1 MNSRESKSIINKI
14 KEENISK
21 NIFWHIH
28 HKRILK
34 LIRYS
39 KEFQTKLSVSMYNYK
54 KNFILD
60 HFHLNFTTVS
70 SKEILSLLNNDFNNF
85 DRDGDEKILESILEE
100 IKDSERI
107 INLNKSDKDILGHRK
122 HHSIFGHLQNL
133 EMNGII
139 DNSNKKIVS
148 LDLNSN
154 GFDDDD
160 KKYEYLGPQ
169 FDLIKM
175 YSGPCKTLKILKT
188 DSNFVIPVSI
198 LLNLENLKIYLSL
211 RNILTF
217 LNDTEK
223 NSYSLKNL
231 RFVKIARIKDEYPV
245 IRKKL
250 EYNKINKI
258 KFYFPNIEDIIID
271 IDLNKDAYIL
281 KNYFKLN
288 LIDDRFDSVINN
300 RDLNDL
306 YNYFK
311 EKIINYKF
319 SMVTVH
325 LKLDLTYRKKNK
337 KIIMKLE
344 MNKYNNG
351 LKCFTFEKSLFKN
364 SERVYDIIEGF
375 REDYSN
381 RLIPVL
387 YYNRNEPLDIID
399 KSSLI
404 NSVNY
409 ITFFGDKN
417 NNIEKKV
424 FVKLFDIKENN
435 YSVQHIVIS
444 INKSKK
450 YFKSLIKNIKKYK
463 VLKNLIIKDYIDDK
477 NIFINFIKDISD
489 MKLLKTVKI
498 RFKGKLDKAT
508 LDFMKKNFPKFSCS
522 RIIYSDINEYY
533 LSRTSIK

>member
-1 MNSRESKSIINKI
+1 MKCRESMSLFNKI
-14 KEENISK
+14 KENNIRK

-39 KEFQTKLSVSMYNYK
+39 KEFQTKLSVSLYNYQK
-54 KNFILD
+54 YFILE
-60 HFHLNFTTVS
+60 HFQLNFTTVS
-70 SKEILSLLNNDFNNF
+70 SKEVLSLLNNDFKNF
-85 DRDGDEKILESILEE
+85 DREGDEKILESILEE

-107 INLNKSDKDILGHRK
+107 INLNKGDKDILGLRK
-122 HHSIFGHLQNL
+122 YNCIYGHLQNL
-133 EMNGII
+133 EMKGII
-139 DNSNKKIVS
+139 DNSNEKIVS

-154 GFDDDD
+154 GFDDSQ
-160 KKYEYLGPQ
+160 KYEYLGPQ
-169 FDLIKM
+169 FDFVKM
-175 YSGPCKTLKILKT
+175 YSGYCKTLKILKT

-198 LLNLENLKIYLSL
+198 LLNLENLKIYISQ
-211 RNILTF
+211 RNILTL
-217 LNDTEK
+217 LNDIEK

-231 RFVKIARIKDEYPV
+231 RFLKITRMKDELV
-245 IRKKL
+245 KRKKP

-258 KFYFPNIEDIIID
+258 KLYFPNIEDIIID
-271 IDLNKDAYIL
+271 LDLNKDVYLL
-281 KNYFKLN
+281 KDYFKLN

-300 RDLNDL
+300 RDLNAI

-311 EKIINYKF
+311 EKILNYKF
-319 SMVTVH
+319 LMVTVH

-344 MNKYNNG
+344 MNKYKNG
-351 LKCFTFEKSLFKN
+351 LKCFTFEKTLIKN
-364 SERVYDIIEGF
+364 SERVYHIIEGF

-381 RLIPVL
+381 RIIPAL
-387 YYNRNEPLDIID
+387 YFNRNEPLDIID
-399 KSSLI
+399 KSALI
-404 NSVNY
+404 KSVNY
-409 ITFFGDKN
+409 ITFFGDEN
-417 NNIEKKV
+417 NNIEKKE

-450 YFKSLIKNIKKYK
+450 YFKSIIKNIKKFK

-477 NIFINFIKDISD
+477 DIFFNFINNISE

-498 RFKGKLDKAT
+498 RFKGKLDKVT
-508 LDFMKKNFPKFSCS
+508 LDLMKKNFPKFSFS
-522 RIIYSDINEYY
+522 RIMYSDINEYY
-533 LSRTSIK
+533 LSRTSSK

>member
-1 MNSRESKSIINKI
+1 
-14 KEENISK
+14 
-21 NIFWHIH
+21 
-28 HKRILK
+28 
-34 LIRYS
+34 
-39 KEFQTKLSVSMYNYK
+39 
-54 KNFILD
+54 
-60 HFHLNFTTVS
+60 
-70 SKEILSLLNNDFNNF
+70 
-85 DRDGDEKILESILEE
+85 
-100 IKDSERI
+100 
-107 INLNKSDKDILGHRK
+107 
-122 HHSIFGHLQNL
+122 
-133 EMNGII
+133 
-139 DNSNKKIVS
+139 
-148 LDLNSN
+148 
-154 GFDDDD
+154 
-160 KKYEYLGPQ
+160 
-169 FDLIKM
+169 
-175 YSGPCKTLKILKT
+175 
-188 DSNFVIPVSI
+188 
-198 LLNLENLKIYLSL
+198 
-211 RNILTF
+211 
-217 LNDTEK
+217 
-223 NSYSLKNL
+223 
-231 RFVKIARIKDEYPV
+231 
-245 IRKKL
+245 
-250 EYNKINKI
+250 
-258 KFYFPNIEDIIID
+258 
-271 IDLNKDAYIL
+271 
-281 KNYFKLN
+281 
-288 LIDDRFDSVINN
+288 
-300 RDLNDL
+300 
-306 YNYFK
+306 
-311 EKIINYKF
+311 
-319 SMVTVH
+319 
-325 LKLDLTYRKKNK
+325 
-337 KIIMKLE
+337 MKLE

-404 NSVNY
+404 KSVNY

-417 NNIEKKV
+417 NNIEKKE

-533 LSRTSIK
+533 LSRTSTK